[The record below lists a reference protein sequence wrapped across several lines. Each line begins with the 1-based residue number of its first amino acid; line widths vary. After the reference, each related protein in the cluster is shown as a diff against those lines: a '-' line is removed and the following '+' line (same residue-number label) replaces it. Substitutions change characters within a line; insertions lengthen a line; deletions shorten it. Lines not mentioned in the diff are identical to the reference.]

1 MGSVNKTLSILFG
14 SLFFGLLPLAADIEN
29 RNELLFFFDKIEAK
43 GEVDV
48 FVKKGDKRGKISIFA
63 DSQIINSVVAR
74 VSQKTLFI
82 DANNSFEF
90 QRRIPFVKFNASRK
104 FPVEIIVSV
113 KEISEIRALEG
124 ANLTC
129 SEFSSPQLKVFHSG
143 TGKVFLDD
151 INSPSIYL
159 QQNGS
164 GTSSLKGSRTEIF
177 EVELEGNGNLDAS
190 DLEVDSAK
198 VIHQGS
204 GSIQINSMQ
213 WLDARILSS
222 GSILLYRDPEKM
234 VIEQKGSGR
243 IRSLFA
249 EVDERKL
256 R

>member
-1 MGSVNKTLSILFG
+1 MGSANKILSSLIS
-14 SLFFGLLPLAADIEN
+14 SLFFVVIPLAAEIEN

-48 FVKKGDKRGKISIFA
+48 FVKKGDTRGKISIFA

-74 VSQKTLFI
+74 VTQKTLFI

-113 KEISEIRALEG
+113 KELSEIRALEG

-129 SEFSSPQLKVFHSG
+129 SEFSFPQLKVFHSG

-151 INSPSIYL
+151 INCPSIYL

-164 GTSSLKGSRTEIF
+164 GTSSLKGSRTEILD
-177 EVELEGNGNLDAS
+177 VELEGNGNLDAS
-190 DLEVDSAK
+190 DLEVGSAK

-204 GSIQINSMQ
+204 GSIQINSML

-222 GSILLYRDPEKM
+222 GSILLCRDPEKM

-243 IRSLFA
+243 IRSLFTKVK
-249 EVDERKL
+249 E
-256 R
+256 

>member
-1 MGSVNKTLSILFG
+1 MASAAKTLLSLFS
-14 SLFFGLLPLAADIEN
+14 SLFFGLIVLSADIEN

-43 GEVDV
+43 GDVDV
-48 FVKKGDKRGKISIFA
+48 FVKKGDNRGKISIFA

-82 DANNSFEF
+82 DANNSFAF
-90 QRRIPFVKFNASRK
+90 QRRIPFVKFNATRK

-113 KEISEIRALEG
+113 KEVSEIRALEG

-129 SEFSSPQLKVFHSG
+129 SEFSSSRLKVFHSG
-143 TGKVFLDD
+143 TGKIFLDN

-159 QQNGS
+159 QQNGT

-177 EVELEGNGNLDAS
+177 EVQLEGNGNLDAS
-190 DLEVDSAK
+190 DLEVESAK

-204 GSIQINSMQ
+204 GSIQINSIQ

-222 GSILLYRDPEKM
+222 GSIILYKKPEKM

-243 IRSLFA
+243 IRSLFTNG
-249 EVDERKL
+249 E
-256 R
+256 

>member
-1 MGSVNKTLSILFG
+1 MK
-14 SLFFGLLPLAADIEN
+14 
-29 RNELLFFFDKIEAK
+29 K
-43 GEVDV
+43 GE
-48 FVKKGDKRGKISIFA
+48 KRGKISIFA
-63 DSQIINSVVAR
+63 DSQIINSVVGR

-90 QRRIPFVKFNASRK
+90 QRRIPFVKINASRK

-113 KEISEIRALEG
+113 KELSEIRALEG

-129 SEFSSPQLKVFHSG
+129 SEFSSPHLKVFHSG

-151 INSPSIYL
+151 LNCPSIYL

-164 GTSSLKGSRTEIF
+164 GTSSLKGSRTEILD
-177 EVELEGNGNLDAS
+177 VELEGNGNLDAS
-190 DLEVDSAK
+190 DLEVGSAK

-222 GSILLYRDPEKM
+222 GSIILHKEPEKM
-234 VIEQKGSGR
+234 VIKQKGSGR
-243 IRSLFA
+243 IRSLFTEA
-249 EVDERKL
+249 EEQAL
-256 R
+256 P

>member
-1 MGSVNKTLSILFG
+1 MASANKTWLSLFG
-14 SLFFGLLPLAADIEN
+14 YLFFGPIPLSADIVN
-29 RNELLFFFDKIEAK
+29 RNELLFFFDKIEAR
-43 GEVDV
+43 GDVDV
-48 FVKKGDKRGKISIFA
+48 FVKKGDKRGRISIFA

-82 DANNSFEF
+82 DANNSFAF
-90 QRRIPFVKFNASRK
+90 QRRIPFVKFSATRK
-104 FPVEIIVSV
+104 FPVEVIVSV
-113 KEISEIRALEG
+113 KELSEIRTLEG

-129 SEFSSPQLKVFHSG
+129 SKFSSPQLKVFHSG

-164 GTSSLKGSRTEIF
+164 GTSSLKGSQTKIF

-204 GSIQINSMQ
+204 GTIQINSMQ

-222 GSILLYRDPEKM
+222 GSIILHKEPEKM
-234 VIEQKGSGR
+234 VIKQKGSGR

-249 EVDERKL
+249 DAEEQEL
-256 R
+256 P

>member
-1 MGSVNKTLSILFG
+1 MASANKTLLNLFG
-14 SLFFGLLPLAADIEN
+14 YLFFGLIPLTADIVN
-29 RNELLFFFDKIEAK
+29 RNELLFFFDKIEAR

-48 FVKKGDKRGKISIFA
+48 FVQKGDKRGKISTFA

-82 DANNSFEF
+82 DANNSFVF
-90 QRRIPFVKFNASRK
+90 QRRIPFVKFSATRK
-104 FPVEIIVSV
+104 FPVEVIVSV
-113 KEISEIRALEG
+113 KEISEIRTLEG

-129 SEFSSPQLKVFHSG
+129 SKFSSPQLKVFHSG

-151 INSPSIYL
+151 INSPSICL
-159 QQNGS
+159 QQIGS

-177 EVELEGNGNLDAS
+177 EVELEGDGNLDAS

-222 GSILLYRDPEKM
+222 GSIFLHGEPEKM

-243 IRSLFA
+243 IRSLF
-249 EVDERKL
+249 RKGKE
-256 R
+256 